1 MADDLLRAELKAEYS
16 RLQDTYEDFD
26 KRSLGIKGWI
36 AAAAITAAALGLNPD
51 KPLKKE
57 IWIVVAAVSLSIWV
71 LETYWKMFQYGF
83 RDRIRVLEAYFR
95 DDPDVKA
102 RMAPFQIYNSW
113 WQCYA
118 HDQPIYA
125 YERSF
130 RPANIVIRF
139 FRVMGHP
146 FVALPYAPL
155 IIASVA
161 FYQDLECN
169 GVVFLTLAL
178 IVVLG
183 SPHLPNLLRQF
194 RRKAA
199 S

>member
-95 DDPDVKA
+95 DDPDMKA
-102 RMAPFQIYNSW
+102 RMAPFQIYNS
-113 WQCYA
+113 
-118 HDQPIYA
+118 
-125 YERSF
+125 
-130 RPANIVIRF
+130 
-139 FRVMGHP
+139 
-146 FVALPYAPL
+146 
-155 IIASVA
+155 
-161 FYQDLECN
+161 
-169 GVVFLTLAL
+169 
-178 IVVLG
+178 
-183 SPHLPNLLRQF
+183 
-194 RRKAA
+194 
-199 S
+199 